1 MLKNNSIRIV
11 SYSEDYSIFSLG
23 FCDKP
28 SQGSVSL
35 LYQGE
40 SFKMPTPYLP
50 TVISV
55 VTCESSYDEGFSTS
69 GSFNPTVPLRSRR
82 IIKLKTLTCIVTL
95 HQWRDVSV
103 FFCCDNGRILV
114 RVQCDHNRQSSEW
127 HLVPEAL
134 FSAHQSTP
142 AFWLPSSS
150 TVGNPFCGK

>member
-11 SYSEDYSIFSLG
+11 SYSEDYSICSLG

-103 FFCCDNGRILV
+103 FFCCDNGRIPV

-127 HLVPEAL
+127 HLDPEAL

-142 AFWLPSSS
+142 AF
-150 TVGNPFCGK
+150 